1 MSSKSKSRG
10 RSRRRVARD
19 HGTRGRAIDVVSQLE
34 CAVRHPRAAALGALL
49 GGVVPWFARALA
61 HGELPEAWRAGDRAL
76 ALGTAVV
83 VVGCC
88 LFSVL
93 TVYKFGLA
101 AFGDARKAAGFVA
114 ALEGVMLV
122 SHGTTSVVALA
133 ILVAVNA
140 VTNGCT
146 IAIAREAT
154 GRRAEADARR
164 SATRARS
171 REDRRADRATREQS
185 RREERPSA
193 PWSEV
198 VWRAQD
204 PSQTSDAIVVR
215 ERRVLA

>member
-1 MSSKSKSRG
+1 MRAKRSKSR
-10 RSRRRVARD
+10 SRRV
-19 HGTRGRAIDVVSQLE
+19 TRIAPRTIDVVSQLE

-61 HGELPEAWRAGDRAL
+61 HGELPDAWRAGDRAL
-76 ALGTAVV
+76 ALGTATVV
-83 VVGCC
+83 LGCC

-122 SHGTTSVVALA
+122 SRGTTSIVALL

-140 VTNGCT
+140 VTNGCS
-146 IAIAREAT
+146 IALSREAT

-164 SATRARS
+164 SATRS
-171 REDRRADRATREQS
+171 RNREGRRVERDRDPRVPAPRA
-185 RREERPSA
+185 ERPVA
-193 PWSEV
+193 NQPRV
-198 VWRAQD
+198 VWQATD
-204 PSQTSDAIVVR
+204 PSQTSDAIVIR